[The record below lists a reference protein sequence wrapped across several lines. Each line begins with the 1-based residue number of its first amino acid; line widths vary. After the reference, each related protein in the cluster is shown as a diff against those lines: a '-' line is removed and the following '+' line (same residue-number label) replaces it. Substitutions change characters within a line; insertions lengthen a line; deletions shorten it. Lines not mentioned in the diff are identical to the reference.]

1 MLGASTHQ
9 HNVMAGLTFLTLPRI
24 VTENPAVA
32 TMILVAAGAVF
43 SLFVE
48 WLAGTLDEARYGWQ
62 RRLRVRLGVAEGK
75 RIPELKWLTL
85 SYQFLLW
92 PFIGF
97 LLLHVWG
104 WHELGDDFSEALT
117 GGGIKLGSVTL
128 VPAHIVMGI
137 LWFVLLLTF
146 GRWLKK
152 KLEQDWLPLTHLES
166 SVRVSIATLFGYV
179 TAIIAIM
186 VGLSVVGLDLTKLA
200 IVAGALS
207 VGIGFG
213 LQNITNNFF
222 SGLILLFERPVRLG
236 DYIKIG
242 GMEGFVRRIR
252 IRSTELETW
261 DRTSVIVPN
270 SELLSSKVENTGFHD
285 QTGRLIL
292 PIGVDY
298 NADPA
303 QVKALL
309 LKATEGVEGIFTKA
323 EFSGVTG
330 PWVLFTDFGD
340 SALQFELRAYV
351 RDMNTKAG
359 IASQLRFRIFE
370 LFKEAEINIPFPQ
383 SDVWVRN
390 WPEREPAERP
400 PAGPGGLEPVEK
412 PKG

>member
-1 MLGASTHQ
+1 MIDFSFID
-9 HNVMAGLTFLTLPRI
+9 MPRI
-24 VTENPAVA
+24 VTEHPTIA
-32 TMILVAAGAVF
+32 TIALVAGGVLF
-43 SLFVE
+43 SFLVE
-48 WLAGTLDEARYGWQ
+48 WLAAGLDTGRYQWQ
-62 RRLRVRLGVAEGK
+62 RRLRTRLGVAEGK
-75 RIPELKWLTL
+75 NIPELKWLTL
-85 SYQFLLW
+85 SYQFVLW

-104 WHELGDDFSEALT
+104 QHDLGDRVSEVLT
-117 GGGIKLGSVTL
+117 GGGVKLGSVTL
-128 VPAHIVMGI
+128 VPSHLLLGI
-137 LWFVLLLTF
+137 LWFVLLITF

-152 KLEQDWLPLTHLES
+152 KLEQDWLPLAHLEA

-179 TAIIAIM
+179 AAVVALM
-186 VGLSVVGLDLTKLA
+186 VGLSVAGLDISKLA

-213 LQNITNNFF
+213 LQNIFNNFV

-236 DYIKIG
+236 DYIKVG

-261 DRTSVIVPN
+261 DRTSIIVPN
-270 SELLSSKVENTGFHD
+270 SELLSSKVENTGYHD
-285 QTGRLIL
+285 QTGRLVL

-298 NADPA
+298 KADPE

-309 LKATEGVEGIFTKA
+309 LQATEGVEGIVR
-323 EFSGVTG
+323 EGQVIGLTG

-351 RDMNTKAG
+351 EDLNSKMG
-359 IASQLRFRIFE
+359 IASQLRYRIFK
-370 LFKEAEINIPFPQ
+370 LFSEADINIPFPQ

-390 WPEREPAERP
+390 WPQRPAEERP
-400 PAGPGGLEPVEK
+400 PLGPGGLEAVERT
-412 PKG
+412 